1 MKIFITFLSLITL
14 TLGCSDFDK
23 FYRQRNAKTLDLKG
37 GSAVVAKVGT
47 EEITKKDLVKSLENV
62 SPNQRIIYLSS
73 PQKLK
78 DYLDLYINQIILYKE
93 AVREGIDRREDIKES
108 LERYRRLL
116 LIQAISREIGG
127 AGISEDDIKNYYNQR
142 PNNLE
147 KIKIIHIFIKLDPSR
162 GITKDVAR
170 AKADLIAKRAKA
182 GEKFENL
189 VDEFS
194 DDPVSKKRGG
204 DIGYIS
210 RGRLSTEVE
219 NKIFSLREGEISDPV
234 DTENGFH
241 VIKVTEGAKIPPL
254 DQVKGM
260 IEVELKK
267 KALSE
272 YTKNLREKMG
282 AEIFEDNLK
291 EISAK

>member
-147 KIKIIHIFIKLDPSR
+147 KIKISHIFIKLDPSR